1 LIQFVS
7 AISGLFRE
15 LHRRRVF
22 RVAAVGEHV
31 NAQRAEM
38 ERIDAE
44 ENFGVG
50 VDL

>member
-1 LIQFVS
+1 MIQFFS
-7 AISGLFRE
+7 AISGVVRE

-22 RVAAVGEHV
+22 RVAAVREHV
-31 NAQRAEM
+31 DAQRAET
-38 ERIDAE
+38 ERIDAK